1 MDLLIFEYDELMELL
16 DFLEFGFEFGL
27 VGLVF
32 KLLLELDFFDETL
45 LLLRFGW
52 ELVEFGNLLV
62 DWILFESE
70 LGLKEVDFS
79 DVILG

>member
-45 LLLRFGW
+45 S
-52 ELVEFGNLLV
+52 
-62 DWILFESE
+62 IPS
-70 LGLKEVDFS
+70 S
-79 DVILG
+79 

>member
-1 MDLLIFEYDELMELL
+1 MELL

-45 LLLRFGW
+45 LLLRFVW